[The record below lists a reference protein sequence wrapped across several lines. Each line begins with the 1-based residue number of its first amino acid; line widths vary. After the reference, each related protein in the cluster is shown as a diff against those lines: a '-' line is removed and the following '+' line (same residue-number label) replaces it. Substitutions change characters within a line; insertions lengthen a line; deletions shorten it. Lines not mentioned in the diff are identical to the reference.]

1 MFSFQIDSLFECRQ
15 ATCTSNKSV
24 SIAITNLFLLLYM
37 SNSAIFYF
45 QEKYIPYDDTGQ
57 RAYENACKKYKA
69 LLSTS
74 FYQKL
79 GESTNIDM
87 RHYNAG
93 PKGGQALAIPLVV
106 SIISYMGV
114 TRDKVPIDL

>member
-1 MFSFQIDSLFECRQ
+1 MSGSSSYVVQFCYFS
-15 ATCTSNKSV
+15 
-24 SIAITNLFLLLYM
+24 
-37 SNSAIFYF
+37 
-45 QEKYIPYDDTGQ
+45 EKYIPYDDTGQ

-106 SIISYMGV
+106 SNIIHGLRH
-114 TRDKVPIDL
+114 T